1 MLFWKAGDPRL
12 DLMAGASTSSHSLLA
27 SESEIPTAIS
37 FYFHSFHPFSSRGA
51 EVKRGAMALRS
62 YLSEQVGYNPAS
74 TSKIVII

>member
-1 MLFWKAGDPRL
+1 MNKKGLIRSPDDGVHIEAPQ
-12 DLMAGASTSSHSLLA
+12 AQSLLPPL
-27 SESEIPTAIS
+27 IR
-37 FYFHSFHPFSSRGA
+37 PFSSRGA